1 MRLPQLL
8 RLSRCLLAVTVVL
21 LSALTGG
28 CFSPQLHTVTE
39 HQSLTLRAGE
49 LEAHG
54 LAFITPSTVT
64 GQEEDK
70 QALAFTFAEVLSKT
84 RSSVRCVRLPETL
97 GAVNRAGLTEDY
109 KRMYRDYRDTGI
121 FQREL
126 LRRVGEATGARYLAQ
141 LKMSGFS
148 QGSQGRW
155 SFLGIRMVDTKIA
168 TLRLFFQIWDS
179 REGTIAWEGVQELT
193 HAVDS
198 YEVINIT
205 FRAASEQA
213 AHNLIARLP

>member
-1 MRLPQLL
+1 MRLPYFLHP
-8 RLSRCLLAVTVVL
+8 SRYSLAVTAVL
-21 LSALTGG
+21 LSGLTGG
-28 CFSPQLHTVTE
+28 CFSPQLHTFTE

-70 QALAFTFAEVLSKT
+70 QALAFTFAEILSKT
-84 RSSVRCVRLPETL
+84 RPGVRCARLPETL
-97 GAVNRAGLTEDY
+97 GAVNRTGLTEDY

-121 FQREL
+121 FHRDL
-126 LRRVGEATGARYLAQ
+126 LRRVGEASGARYLVQ
-141 LKMSGFS
+141 LKLSGFS

-168 TLRLFFQIWDS
+168 SLRLFFQIWDS
-179 REGTIAWEGVQELT
+179 QEGTIAWEGVQELT

-198 YEVINIT
+198 YEAINIT
-205 FRAASEQA
+205 FRAAVEQA